1 MRYEVLSE
9 CLHRTQ
15 VYLRWH
21 RGQLALHTFVL
32 NNATLP
38 ELDAPR
44 CIQSFRLLTQ
54 YTHVSL
60 QWEPCLCL
68 RNSEGIRTENLAWDW
83 LLRLERFTTLELIIS
98 NRWVTLM
105 EGLHAAA
112 SERDVKANDLFVCSR
127 CFPKLMKLRNL
138 EKVVVKVVAD
148 SDSIVVEKGEVEG
161 LTWLSSTKKE
171 ISDVPLKAPSQV
183 RKVLLPLFFMSP
195 MIKRGRNKD

>member
-1 MRYEVLSE
+1 
-9 CLHRTQ
+9 
-15 VYLRWH
+15 
-21 RGQLALHTFVL
+21 
-32 NNATLP
+32 
-38 ELDAPR
+38 
-44 CIQSFRLLTQ
+44 
-54 YTHVSL
+54 
-60 QWEPCLCL
+60 
-68 RNSEGIRTENLAWDW
+68 
-83 LLRLERFTTLELIIS
+83 
-98 NRWVTLM
+98 M

-171 ISDVPLKAPSQV
+171 ISDVALKAPSQV